1 MTLQDASYVICL
13 DSVSASN
20 NLYVH
25 VSKPP
30 KETSAGGLFY
40 KELKTVADTLGFTNV
55 EGVHKKINLA
65 EDTLAWEH
73 ERYSI
78 KRLPAAT
85 LSSLKS
91 HDDRTRNTILDI
103 QSDKQVDVLFKNTQ
117 VVVEALA
124 RHIYNLSSYQI
135 FSDQLVSHYQ

>member
-1 MTLQDASYVICL
+1 MICL

-20 NLYVH
+20 GLYVH

-30 KETSAGGLFY
+30 KENSSGGLFY
-40 KELKTVADTLGFTNV
+40 KQLKAVAEDLGHTTV

-65 EDTLAWEH
+65 EETLAWEH

-78 KRLPAAT
+78 RRLPAAT

-91 HDDRTRNTILDI
+91 HENPIRRTFLDVIESEQIDRLHRHTT
-103 QSDKQVDVLFKNTQ
+103 
-117 VVVEALA
+117 VVAEALA
-124 RHIYNLSSYQI
+124 RHIYNLSFGPI
-135 FSDQLVSHYQ
+135 FAEPLVRLFENNTYFI